1 MSHEGFVCVC
11 VLCVVS
17 IGQASHSAS
26 PDPDLRPRSSKLRT
40 WTLILNEILVFIL
53 LIKYSLRSQLVKQLH
68 MDLHI
73 PVENVIVKYD
83 VVSRI

>member
-1 MSHEGFVCVC
+1 MC

-17 IGQASHSAS
+17 IGQASHSTS
-26 PDPDLRPRSSKLRT
+26 LDPDLRPRSSKLWT
-40 WTLILNEILVFIL
+40 WTFILNEILVFIL